1 MLLGTLVFSPASG
14 APRDSLTVAI
24 VIAIQAIINI
34 VVVLL
39 VVVVVGRTAMRQ
51 LFNHRPFII
60 CGAGHAQ
67 IGSTGARKKEQ
78 FYSVKGVS

>member
-1 MLLGTLVFSPASG
+1 M
-14 APRDSLTVAI
+14 AI
-24 VIAIQAIINI
+24 VIAMQAVINIVVIAIQAIIHI

-67 IGSTGARKKEQ
+67 STGARKKEQ
-78 FYSVKGVS
+78 FC